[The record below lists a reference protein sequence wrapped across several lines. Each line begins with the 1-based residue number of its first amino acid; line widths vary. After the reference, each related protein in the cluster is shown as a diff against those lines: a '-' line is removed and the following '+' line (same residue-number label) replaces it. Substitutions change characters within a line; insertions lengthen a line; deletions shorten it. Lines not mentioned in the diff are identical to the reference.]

1 MAQPRRSSLLF
12 VMASAVLAACQ
23 SAAGP
28 QPAVLESADAE
39 YIATLKTAAA
49 SALGKAR
56 VEFGPGDLTASP
68 QIAVLP
74 PRAGPHETH
83 SLALPTYFDLAIE
96 KEACLIVRRDTGEVF
111 AVPDVTCKP
120 LAE

>member
-1 MAQPRRSSLLF
+1 MESSFHCSFSKSHPVGLWQH
-12 VMASAVLAACQ
+12 AWS
-23 SAAGP
+23 S
-28 QPAVLESADAE
+28 
-39 YIATLKTAAA
+39 LKTAAA

-96 KEACLIVRRDTGEVF
+96 KETCLIVRRDTGEVF

-120 LAE
+120 LAD